1 MCYTW
6 AMLAEAFREY
16 ARPKGQGR
24 AYLENL
30 AGFFLAVARDQGE
43 EERVRM
49 VIGEDPV
56 LGPYLDVDLREA
68 PRTHAWLSAFRE
80 AAKEGAALALQENE
94 DGTVDATVLPPRK
107 AEA

>member
-1 MCYTW
+1 
-6 AMLAEAFREY
+6 MLAEAFREY

-56 LGPYLDVDLREA
+56 LGPYLDVDLRDA

-80 AAKEGAALALQENE
+80 AAKEGARLVVKDRG
-94 DGTVDATVLPPRK
+94 DGTVDATVLPPSK

>member
-1 MCYTW
+1 
-6 AMLAEAFREY
+6 MLAEVFREY

-43 EERVRM
+43 EEQVRM

-94 DGTVDATVLPPRK
+94 DGTVDATVLPPSK

>member
-1 MCYTW
+1 
-6 AMLAEAFREY
+6 MLAEIFREY

-56 LGPYLDVDLREA
+56 LGPYLDVDLRDA

-80 AAKEGAALALQENE
+80 AAKEGARLVVKDRG
-94 DGTVDATVLPPRK
+94 DGTVDATVLPPSK

>member
-1 MCYTW
+1 
-6 AMLAEAFREY
+6 MLAEAFREY

-43 EERVRM
+43 EEQVRM

>member
-1 MCYTW
+1 
-6 AMLAEAFREY
+6 MLAEAFREY

>member
-1 MCYTW
+1 
-6 AMLAEAFREY
+6 MLAEAFREY

-43 EERVRM
+43 EEQVRM
-49 VIGEDPV
+49 VIGEDPI

>member
-1 MCYTW
+1 
-6 AMLAEAFREY
+6 MLAEAFREY

-56 LGPYLDVDLREA
+56 LGPYLDVDLRDA

-80 AAKEGAALALQENE
+80 AAKGGAALALQENE

>member
-1 MCYTW
+1 
-6 AMLAEAFREY
+6 MLEPVFREY

-30 AGFFLAVARDQGE
+30 AGFFLAVAKQEGE

-49 VIGEDPV
+49 VIGEDPA
-56 LGPYLDVDLREA
+56 LGPYLDVDLRDA

-80 AAKEGAALALQENE
+80 AAKGGATLALQKRE
-94 DGTVDATVLPPRK
+94 DGTVDATVLPPGK

>member
-1 MCYTW
+1 
-6 AMLAEAFREY
+6 MLAEAFREY

-56 LGPYLDVDLREA
+56 LGPYLDVDLRDA

>member
-1 MCYTW
+1 
-6 AMLAEAFREY
+6 MLAEIFREY

-30 AGFFLAVARDQGE
+30 AGFFLHVARDQGE

-80 AAKEGAALALQENE
+80 AAEEGARLVVKDSG

>member
-1 MCYTW
+1 
-6 AMLAEAFREY
+6 MLEPVFREY

-30 AGFFLAVARDQGE
+30 AGFFLAVARDHGE
-43 EERVRM
+43 EEQVRM

>member
-1 MCYTW
+1 
-6 AMLAEAFREY
+6 MLAEAFREY

-43 EERVRM
+43 EEQVRM

-94 DGTVDATVLPPRK
+94 DGTVDATVLLPRK